1 MAVPR
6 VFISSTFYD
15 LVQVRYNIG
24 DFIKNLGYE
33 PVMHEKS
40 AITYTQNT
48 ELENDCYNELSSCD
62 IVVCIIGNNFGT
74 QSQVSELS
82 ITMEELKTAIKSKKK
97 IYVFIAKDVFIENRT
112 YEQNKDNGSF
122 KSAYTDDLKIHE
134 FILNLKK
141 ERKIVISSFE
151 TTDEITNTLKLQ
163 FAGLFQSFL
172 QEKARVTNEKITYD
186 LAETAE
192 NIKSLINEMV
202 EHNQAFISHFD
213 GSAFAVNMT
222 LQYIRKK
229 LGLEK
234 VSIYAKNLDALD
246 EFMKFLGF
254 ESVDVDDFIDD
265 ERKYVRNEF
274 DKKSTLILKSCL
286 LDEENNFKDIR
297 NKEILDNSVI
307 WIETSVEDDLPF

>member
-33 PVMHEKS
+33 PVMHEKA

-74 QSQVSELS
+74 QSQVSEMS

>member
-1 MAVPR
+1 MATPR

-24 DFIKNLGYE
+24 DFIRNLGYE
-33 PVMHEKS
+33 PIMHERA

-48 ELENDCYNELSSCD
+48 ELENDCYNELSNCD

-74 QSQVSELS
+74 KSQSSELS

-97 IYVFIAKDVFIENRT
+97 VYVFIAKDVFIENRT
-112 YEQNKDNGSF
+112 YEQNKESGSF

-141 ERKIVISSFE
+141 ENKIVISSFE

-172 QEKARVTNEKITYD
+172 QEQARVTNDKITLD

-192 NIKSLINEMV
+192 TIRTLINEMA
-202 EHNQAFISHFD
+202 EHNQEFINHFD
-213 GSAFAVNMT
+213 GSVFAVNMT
-222 LQYIRKK
+222 MQYIRKK
-229 LGLEK
+229 LGLNK
-234 VSIYAKNLDALD
+234 SSIYAKNVDALD
-246 EFMKFLGF
+246 EFMEFLGF
-254 ESVDVDDFIDD
+254 KTEEVDDYLED
-265 ERKYVRNEF
+265 ERKYVKNEF
-274 DKKSTLILKSCL
+274 NQKSTLILKNCL
-286 LDEENNFKDIR
+286 FDENDNFKDIR
-297 NKEILDNSVI
+297 SKETLEKSIIWEEDVIDN
-307 WIETSVEDDLPF
+307 ELPF